1 MLTCRYTNDI
11 NKTIHFEKKCKN
23 VGRKLRCFT
32 NVLKTMTT
40 LIQFFF
46 FYFICTFII
55 IYFQII
61 LKCQI

>member
-11 NKTIHFEKKCKN
+11 NKTIHFEKNCKN

-40 LIQFFF
+40 LIHFFF
-46 FYFICTFII
+46 LSVHLLLFIFRL
-55 IYFQII
+55 F
-61 LKCQI
+61 